1 MDADGLRELF
11 EPFAPVSVKRI
22 FSGYGVYAEGVCFA
36 PNLRGDV
43 FLRADNLT
51 EARFA
56 EAGSA
61 PFVYDGHRGRV
72 TVTSYWRLVASAY
85 DDPDE
90 LKSWCA
96 LAMEAAGRAA
106 AVKEARRARRLAKA
120 KEPSSVAKKK
130 PAKVATS
137 KKSARRG
144 EAGKSKAG
152 RRGR

>member
-1 MDADGLRELF
+1 MDAEGLRELF
-11 EPFAPVSVKRI
+11 EPFASVSVKRM
-22 FSGYGVYAEGVCFA
+22 FSGYGVYADGVCFA
-36 PNLRGDV
+36 LNLRGDI

-56 EAGSA
+56 AAGSA
-61 PFVYDGHRGRV
+61 PFAYDGHRGRV

-96 LAMEAAGRAA
+96 LAMEAARRAA
-106 AVKEARRARRLAKA
+106 AVKQARSAKRLAKA
-120 KEPSSVAKKK
+120 EKPAGGTTKK
-130 PAKVATS
+130 PAKVATGR
-137 KKSARRG
+137 KSAG
-144 EAGKSKAG
+144 SAGAGKSKAG